1 MLGPVDTESRDEAL
15 RFHLVG
21 SSSEFIFGIRAEF
34 YERNHSIISPSA
46 GRIVSQKCPAD
57 RMKITKLAD
66 RYLSRCSVET
76 LN

>member
-21 SSSEFIFGIRAEF
+21 SCSEFIFGIRAEF
-34 YERNHSIISPSA
+34 YERNHIIVSPSV

-57 RMKITKLAD
+57 RMKIQNWQTVIFLGA
-66 RYLSRCSVET
+66 V
-76 LN
+76 